1 MLRRD
6 MTLSCSPGQP
16 EQVQP
21 RPIREQLVGREVM
34 KSPCHLQRE
43 RRHQNPCS
51 HSNGNLA
58 SLTKI
63 MQHFDLRCMLITT
76 LSRQNYVPRELFGV
90 LNYVCPKTYFVRDY
104 VLLNVLQIRS
114 SSAYFLPFINL

>member
-63 MQHFDLRCMLITT
+63 MQHFDLRCVLIKSGESDRQTGRET
-76 LSRQNYVPRELFGV
+76 GKRENVIEDLSEATAV
-90 LNYVCPKTYFVRDY
+90 K
-104 VLLNVLQIRS
+104 LLH
-114 SSAYFLPFINL
+114 